1 MSSVLVANDVKANES
16 SEADSCNLVN
26 ESVGRIATGVAS
38 RSCPPSQQSKDGDV
52 YREESSGQAFVRIVH
67 VLLLRRPDGPHY
79 GTVRV
84 DWTEPEEVEYDE
96 EEQRQRR
103 KWKL

>member
-1 MSSVLVANDVKANES
+1 MSSVLVANDVKADES
-16 SEADSCNLVN
+16 GEADSCNLVN
-26 ESVGRIATGVAS
+26 GSVVRVATGVAS

-67 VLLLRRPDGPHY
+67 VLLLRGSDGSHY
-79 GTVRV
+79 GAVRV
-84 DWTEPEEVEYDE
+84 DRTETQEVEHDE